1 MQLDFTGRV
10 ALITGSS
17 RGIGR
22 TLALTLGAG
31 GATVIVHYKQ
41 NREAAAAT
49 VRDVEAAGGRAWSHA
64 ADLEDVAAIDALFAA
79 VRERHDRL
87 DCFVSNAAAAAFKPV
102 LDLKPHHLERTWAL
116 NVRAF
121 VLGAQRAAGMMTGGG
136 RIVVL
141 SSYGSL
147 RSFLTY
153 ANLGSSKAACEAW
166 VRYMAD
172 EWGPRGIN
180 VNAVNGG
187 ILDTDSTDFFYGQAG
202 IPPLGAIVPRIPK
215 RRVGTAQEVANAVA
229 FLLSDGAEYITGQT
243 LVVDGGLTVVAPPF
257 AADLAPVSAGS
268 AGPSDPATT
277 PS

>member
-1 MQLDFTGRV
+1 MKLGFEGRV

-22 TLALTLGAG
+22 TLAVTLGGG

-41 NREAAAAT
+41 NREAAERT
-49 VRDVEAAGGRAWSHA
+49 VREVETAGGRAWPVA
-64 ADLEDVAAIDALFAA
+64 ADLEDPAAIDGLFAA
-79 VRERHDRL
+79 VRERHERL
-87 DCFVSNAAAAAFKPV
+87 DIFVSNAAAAAFKPI

-121 VLGAQRAAGMMTGGG
+121 VLGAQRAVELMPHGG
-136 RIVVL
+136 RILVL

-147 RSFLTY
+147 RSFPTY
-153 ANLGSSKAACEAW
+153 ANLGSNKAAIEAW

-187 ILDTDSTDFFYGQAG
+187 ILDTDSTDYFYGQPG
-202 IPPLGAIVPRIPK
+202 IPPLDAIVPRIPK
-215 RRVGTAQEVANAVA
+215 RRVGTAQEVANACA
-229 FLLSDGAEYITGQT
+229 FLLSDAAEYITGTT

-257 AADLAPVSAGS
+257 AADVALRA
-268 AGPSDPATT
+268 
-277 PS
+277 